1 MHIYLDVE
9 GVLVM
14 NGAPA
19 PYAEDFI
26 RFLTKEYKVFWLSTY
41 CQGDPGVIHNLL
53 GQFFSPETTEYV
65 KKITPTNWQV
75 YKTEAIDFSVPFLW
89 FDDNPSSGERRE
101 LESRGALANWVPVN
115 LKENPEQLLL
125 FTTSL
130 LVPGQLNGL
139 GAPNTQIK

>member
-9 GVLVM
+9 GVLVT
-14 NGAPA
+14 NGTPA
-19 PYAEDFI
+19 PYAEEFL
-26 RFLTKEYKVFWLSTY
+26 RFLTKEYPVFWLSTY
-41 CQGDPGVIHNLL
+41 CQGDPRTIHDIL
-53 GQFFSPETTEYV
+53 GQVFSPETVEHI

-89 FDDNPSSGERRE
+89 FDDAPSVGERRE
-101 LESRGALANWVPVN
+101 LESRGALSSWVPVD

-130 LVPGQLNGL
+130 LVPGRL
-139 GAPNTQIK
+139 T